1 MKKQE
6 IIIFTDNL
14 NFLQACNLGVQQ
26 NQAWFIWYDD
36 MPFDITT
43 KASYFIF

>member
-1 MKKQE
+1 MIKKM
-6 IIIFTDNL
+6 TRKTWYMYDY
-14 NFLQACNLGVQQ
+14 NLGVQQ